1 MTKDE
6 LEKRIDSLNLHI
18 TFLTDLIEK
27 KIEKNA
33 ELRAKVIKL
42 EKPGADLASKLA
54 ENAKN

>member
-6 LEKRIDSLNLHI
+6 LEKKIDSLNLHI
-18 TFLTDLIEK
+18 NFLTDLIEK

-33 ELRAKVIKL
+33 ELRFKLMKL
-42 EKPGADLASKLA
+42 EKPGAKLASKLA